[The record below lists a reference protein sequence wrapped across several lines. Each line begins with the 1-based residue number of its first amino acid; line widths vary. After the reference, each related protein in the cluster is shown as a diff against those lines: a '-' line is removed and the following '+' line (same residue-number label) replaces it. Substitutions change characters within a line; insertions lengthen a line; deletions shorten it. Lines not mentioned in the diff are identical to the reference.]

1 MVYHGLPF
9 LIIHQP
15 DENPHFQSPGW
26 AVPKPGPCTGTW
38 PAPPW
43 RRSSRPCRATAVAIW
58 TQRRLARGVPT
69 YGGSK
74 CSKGGRIF
82 VPWSSY
88 RLCTAPIFGDEKKQ
102 LYLSWGF
109 TYTYMYLYVY
119 IYIFYLFIHA
129 YAPTVRIPVMGCRG
143 KKQGPWLITML
154 PIKHVFFEWYT
165 VVYGYM
171 VYSILRHTH
180 MKHGILLHVENHKST
195 GWRQF

>member
-1 MVYHGLPF
+1 MVYHF
-9 LIIHQP
+9 LSSTNQMKIHIFKAQAGR
-15 DENPHFQSPGW
+15 FQSLDLAPAHDQLPLGAGAADPAALQQW
-26 AVPKPGPCTGTW
+26 RFGPRDAWRGGYQPMAVLNVLKGEGFLCHGQVIDYALHPYLGM
-38 PAPPW
+38 
-43 RRSSRPCRATAVAIW
+43 RRNNSICH
-58 TQRRLARGVPT
+58 
-69 YGGSK
+69 
-74 CSKGGRIF
+74 
-82 VPWSSY
+82 
-88 RLCTAPIFGDEKKQ
+88 GD
-102 LYLSWGF
+102 LHIHICIC
-109 TYTYMYLYVY
+109 MY

>member
-58 TQRRLARGVPT
+58 TQRRLARGYQPMAVLNVL
-69 YGGSK
+69 
-74 CSKGGRIF
+74 KGEGF
-82 VPWSSY
+82 
-88 RLCTAPIFGDEKKQ
+88 LCHGQVIDYALHPYLGMRRNNSICHGD
-102 LYLSWGF
+102 LHIHICIC
-109 TYTYMYLYVY
+109 MY